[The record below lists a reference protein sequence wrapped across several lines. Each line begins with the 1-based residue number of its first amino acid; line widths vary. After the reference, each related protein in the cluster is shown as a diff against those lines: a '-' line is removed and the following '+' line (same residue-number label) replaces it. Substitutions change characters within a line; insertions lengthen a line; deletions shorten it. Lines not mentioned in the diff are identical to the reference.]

1 MAKTKKTKGEVKK
14 EAQMMI
20 MKGMKMND
28 KEMVK
33 RGKAMMKKMS
43 MM

>member
-1 MAKTKKTKGEVKK
+1 MSKKKTKGEVKK

-20 MKGMKMND
+20 MRGMKMKD
-28 KEMVK
+28 KKMVA
-33 RGKAMMKKMS
+33 RGRAMMKKMS